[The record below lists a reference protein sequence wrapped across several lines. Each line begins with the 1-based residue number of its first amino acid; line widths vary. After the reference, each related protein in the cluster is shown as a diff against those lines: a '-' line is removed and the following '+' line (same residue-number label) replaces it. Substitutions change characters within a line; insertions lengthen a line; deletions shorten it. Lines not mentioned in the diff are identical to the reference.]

1 MRRVSVSMGLLFS
14 SRRGST
20 ESIGSMAEGS
30 GSTSMAGGGGGEAS
44 PRGGGRGSASV
55 SVGGGVGG
63 GGVRSRAASK
73 ASRRSGSKF
82 TLRSVGSTASLQSQS
97 SFESSA
103 RLDEASVETSCNG
116 NGGNGGG
123 SRRNTGG
130 TTRSFGGAA
139 QPDALVPVPV
149 PVPGGGPPRPEP
161 ISESEIAISESLP
174 NGTGRRCRASHF
186 WAVGTPREPPREA
199 LAPAG
204 TRRDVGNARAPWL
217 ECALLPPLFPPR
229 RPAHAELCVP
239 FGEPNVDRAALLH
252 TRRQ

>member
-1 MRRVSVSMGLLFS
+1 MRRVSLSMGLLFS

-116 NGGNGGG
+116 NGG